1 MNDVIHI
8 NPKDNL
14 VTCLRPI
21 AKGETIEFEGVK
33 YTVTSDI
40 PKYHKMSTAEI
51 QKGEYAYKYG
61 QIIGLALEDI
71 HPGDHVHVH
80 NISSTRGRGDD
91 LTAERKD
98 W

>member
-1 MNDVIHI
+1 
-8 NPKDNL
+8 
-14 VTCLRPI
+14 
-21 AKGETIEFEGVK
+21 
-33 YTVTSDI
+33 
-40 PKYHKMSTAEI
+40 MSTAEI
-51 QKGEYAYKYG
+51 KKGEYAYKYG